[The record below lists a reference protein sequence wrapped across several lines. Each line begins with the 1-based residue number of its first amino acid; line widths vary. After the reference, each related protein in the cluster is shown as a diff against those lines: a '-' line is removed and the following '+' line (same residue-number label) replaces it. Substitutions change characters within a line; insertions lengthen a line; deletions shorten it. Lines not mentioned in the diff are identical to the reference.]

1 MSTIVA
7 STVKANDILEST
19 EGGATFFLIRAWI
32 NWQNA
37 GTALLIDSGG
47 VSSGTDT
54 GTGAWQT
61 NFSTA
66 FSNALYASAGMNG
79 ENGSTYNNAA
89 IAYNT
94 GAGGNGNTTTY
105 RRCSAENADG
115 GYTDYNNN
123 NVIFCGY
130 Q

>member
-1 MSTIVA
+1 MSTIKV
-7 STVKANDILEST
+7 STVKVDNIQEFT
-19 EGGATFFLIRAWI
+19 TGGSKIFYIRAWI
-32 NWQNA
+32 NWKNT
-37 GTALLIDSGG
+37 GTATLIDDGG

-66 FSNALYASAGMNG
+66 FANATYASAGMNG
-79 ENGSTYNNAA
+79 EDGSTYNNAA

-94 GAGGNGNTTTY
+94 GAGGNGTTTTY
-105 RRCSAENADG
+105 RRCSAENVDG

-123 NVIFCGY
+123 TVIFCGY
-130 Q
+130 D